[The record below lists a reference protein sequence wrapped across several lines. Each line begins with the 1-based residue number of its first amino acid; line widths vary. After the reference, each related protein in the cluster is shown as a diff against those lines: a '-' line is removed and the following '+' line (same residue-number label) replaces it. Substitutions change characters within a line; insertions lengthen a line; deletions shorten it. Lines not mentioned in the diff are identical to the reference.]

1 MIGMVIKMIYNIL
14 GILIGVFVFINS
26 ILLAVSKKEKQFVCI
41 LNFILAIG
49 FIGTG
54 VGGFFIPEKFD
65 YIPIILLLIFAV
77 LFLVQYYVF
86 LKKSQ
91 TSKNHKVTSR
101 KK

>member
-14 GILIGVFVFINS
+14 GILIGVFVLINS
-26 ILLAVSKKEKQFVCI
+26 ILLTLGKKEKQFVCI
-41 LNFILAIG
+41 INFILALG
-49 FIGTG
+49 FIGAG
-54 VGGFFIPEKFD
+54 VGGFFIPEKLD
-65 YIPIILLLIFAV
+65 YITITLLLIFAV

-91 TSKNHKVTSR
+91 TTKNHKVTSR